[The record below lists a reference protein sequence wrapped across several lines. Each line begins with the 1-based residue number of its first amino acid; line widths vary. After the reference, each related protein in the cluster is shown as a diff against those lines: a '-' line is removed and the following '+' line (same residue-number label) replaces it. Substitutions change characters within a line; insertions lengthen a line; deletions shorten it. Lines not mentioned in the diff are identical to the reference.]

1 VIEAEQWGLV
11 QLVVEPDALLS
22 TALDLAREIAGNAPL
37 AVQGVKRAVN
47 HVAYRGFDEA
57 ANFESLA
64 SSVLWN
70 SEDVYKGFAAK
81 ARREQAEFEG
91 Q

>member
-1 VIEAEQWGLV
+1 M
-11 QLVVEPDALLS
+11 LS
-22 TALDLAREIAGNAPL
+22 TALDLAREIAANAPL
-37 AVQGVKRAVN
+37 AVKGVKRAVN

-57 ANFESLA
+57 SNFESLA
-64 SSVLWN
+64 SSVLWA

-91 Q
+91 K